1 MIKSRET
8 SVPNTTKIGE
18 NVEINC
24 DTFILGEN
32 CFIGNNVR
40 INCKSFISGDYLY
53 LADGVEVGRGG
64 SYGPNSNVLIGDN
77 VGVFESTIINPSE
90 SVTIGNNS
98 GIGSEVMIWTHGAWL
113 DIFDGFPASFG
124 PVEIEENVWLP
135 ARSIVLPNVTI
146 GMDTVIAINSVINR
160 SVPRGSLAGG
170 NPVKVIKEGHYP
182 KKLSKSEKTNMLEE
196 IIEDWQTLLKSKV
209 CPPVSISVSE
219 NLEIL
224 LDVEGYPRV
233 TFELE
238 KKPYNISGD
247 SSAVSEDL
255 RDYLRRRGIKIYTG
269 NRFQSMKS
277 DYFQD

>member
-1 MIKSRET
+1 MIKARKI
-8 SVPNTTKIGE
+8 SVPDSTIIGQ
-18 NVEINC
+18 NVKINC

-32 CFIGNNVR
+32 CYIGNNVR
-40 INCKSFISGDYLY
+40 INCNSFNSGDYLY

-64 SYGPNSNVLIGDN
+64 SYGPNSIVSIGHN
-77 VGVFESTIINPSE
+77 VGIFESTIINPSE

-124 PVEIEENVWLP
+124 PVVIEQNVWLP

-146 GMDTVIAINSVINR
+146 GMDTVIAINTVINR

-170 NPVKVIKEGHYP
+170 NPVKVIKGGFYP
-182 KKLSKSEKTNMLEE
+182 KKLPRNEKINMLEG
-196 IIEDWQTLLKSKV
+196 IIEDWKELLKTKT
-209 CPPVSISVSE
+209 CPEVSTSVTN
-219 NLEIL
+219 NLEIIL
-224 LDVEGYPRV
+224 EEGDSSRII
-233 TFELE
+233 FELE

-255 RDYLRRRGIKIYTG
+255 RDYLRRRGIKIYNG
-269 NRFQSMKS
+269 NRFQSIKS
-277 DYFQD
+277 DYVQD